1 MQRIERYGVIAL
13 VLLLVTILAVSL
25 WGEGKDGG
33 LFAWK
38 KDAPKEQADAT
49 RPRPLP
55 NAAHAGAQP
64 GAQQG
69 AGQPN
74 AAQPNAA
81 GQQAPGAAPAIAGA
95 QGAGAQPA
103 VAGGVSVAAPNADP
117 AARTAA
123 EQRAAW
129 ERERQVAQ
137 RNGAMPNPANLGQQN
152 VGQQNPGQQNLG
164 QQNVAQNNVQPSGP
178 LGAQTN
184 AQGAPG
190 AVATPVGNGAAPR
203 VNPAPLNG
211 GLAGAPRT
219 YTVKAGDTLGEIAR
233 RELGSAKRWEEIQTL
248 NGSLDPKRLR
258 AGMTI
263 KLPGAQAATGNVPSS
278 NGAVATPAAQPRAGA
293 RTYTVKSGDTLG
305 EIAKRELGSAQR
317 WAEIQALNPGLN
329 PNRMVVGAELVLPQG
344 SGSRVASAPRQPAV
358 DDRRVAAAAPAT
370 RKSKV
375 Q

>member
-1 MQRIERYGVIAL
+1 MQKIERYGVIAL

-25 WGEGKDGG
+25 WGESKDGG
-33 LFAWK
+33 LFSWK
-38 KDAPKEQADAT
+38 KDAAKEQADAT

-55 NAAHAGAQP
+55 NTPNAGAQP
-64 GAQQG
+64 GAAQQG
-69 AGQPN
+69 AVPPG
-74 AAQPNAA
+74 AAQPGAA
-81 GQQAPGAAPAIAGA
+81 GQQDPAAGA
-95 QGAGAQPA
+95 A

-129 ERERQVAQ
+129 ERQRQLALQ
-137 RNGAMPNPANLGQQN
+137 NGNGAMPNPANLGQQN
-152 VGQQNPGQQNLG
+152 V
-164 QQNVAQNNVQPSGP
+164 AQNNVPPSGP
-178 LGAQTN
+178 LGAQQ
-184 AQGAPG
+184 ASGQGAPG
-190 AVATPVGNGAAPR
+190 ATSVPVGPGAQRNLQPIGGVPVAP
-203 VNPAPLNG
+203 
-211 GLAGAPRT
+211 GAPRT

-233 RELGSAKRWEEIQTL
+233 RELGSAKRWEEIQSL

-263 KLPGAQAATGNVPSS
+263 KLPGAQVAAGNAPSTTGETARVNP
-278 NGAVATPAAQPRAGA
+278 QPRTGG

-317 WAEIQALNPGLN
+317 WTEIQALNPGLN

-344 SGSRVASAPRQPAV
+344 GGSRVATAPRQPAV
-358 DDRRVAAAAPAT
+358 DDRRVAAAAPTA

>member
-1 MQRIERYGVIAL
+1 MQKIERYGVIAL

-25 WGEGKDGG
+25 WGESKDGG
-33 LFAWK
+33 LFSWK
-38 KDAPKEQADAT
+38 KDAPKEQADAP

-55 NAAHAGAQP
+55 NAANNAAQP
-64 GAQQG
+64 GA
-69 AGQPN
+69 
-74 AAQPNAA
+74 AQPGAVQPGAA
-81 GQQAPGAAPAIAGA
+81 GQQDPAAGAAVA
-95 QGAGAQPA
+95 GAGAQPA

-129 ERERQVAQ
+129 ERQRQLALQ
-137 RNGAMPNPANLGQQN
+137 NGNGAMPNPANLGQQN
-152 VGQQNPGQQNLG
+152 V
-164 QQNVAQNNVQPSGP
+164 AQNNVPPSGP
-178 LGAQTN
+178 LGAQQVTG
-184 AQGAPG
+184 QGAPG
-190 AVATPVGNGAAPR
+190 ATSVPVGPGAAPAQR
-203 VNPAPLNG
+203 NVQPLGGAPVV
-211 GLAGAPRT
+211 AGAPRT

-233 RELGSAKRWEEIQTL
+233 RELGSAKRWEEIQSL

-263 KLPGAQAATGNVPSS
+263 KLPGAQASTGNAPSTTT
-278 NGAVATPAAQPRAGA
+278 GGVATPAAQPRAGG

-317 WAEIQALNPGLN
+317 WTEIQALNPGLN

-344 SGSRVASAPRQPAV
+344 GGSRVASAPRQPAV
-358 DDRRVAAAAPAT
+358 DERRVAAAAPTT

>member
-1 MQRIERYGVIAL
+1 MQKIERYGVIAL

-25 WGEGKDGG
+25 WGESKDGG
-33 LFAWK
+33 LFAWN
-38 KDAPKEQADAT
+38 KDAKKEQPDAT

-55 NAAHAGAQP
+55 NAANNAAQP
-64 GAQQG
+64 GA
-69 AGQPN
+69 
-74 AAQPNAA
+74 AQPNGAEQPAPAA
-81 GQQAPGAAPAIAGA
+81 GPAIAGA
-95 QGAGAQPA
+95 QGQGAQPA

-123 EQRAAW
+123 AQRAAW
-129 ERERQVAQ
+129 ERERQLALQ
-137 RNGAMPNPANLGQQN
+137 NGAMPNPANVGQQPN
-152 VGQQNPGQQNLG
+152 VGQSNLG
-164 QQNVAQNNVQPSGP
+164 QPNVAQTNVPPSGP
-178 LGAQTN
+178 LGAQPN

-190 AVATPVGNGAAPR
+190 AVALPVGNGAAPR
-203 VNPAPLNG
+203 TTPAPVTG
-211 GLAGAPRT
+211 APVVAGAPRT

-233 RELGSAKRWEEIQTL
+233 RELGSAKRWEEIQSL

-263 KLPGAQAATGNVPSS
+263 KLPGAQAATGNGPS
-278 NGAVATPAAQPRAGA
+278 NAGAVASPAAQPRAGA

-317 WAEIQALNPGLN
+317 WNEIQALNPGLN

-344 SGSRVASAPRQPAV
+344 AGSRVASAPRQPAV

>member
-1 MQRIERYGVIAL
+1 MQKIERYGVIAL

-25 WGEGKDGG
+25 WGESKDGG
-33 LFAWK
+33 LFSWK
-38 KDAPKEQADAT
+38 KDATKEQADAT

-55 NAAHAGAQP
+55 NAANNAAQP
-64 GAQQG
+64 GAAQPG
-69 AGQPN
+69 AVQPG
-74 AAQPNAA
+74 AAQPGVA
-81 GQQAPGAAPAIAGA
+81 GQQVPAAGSPVA
-95 QGAGAQPA
+95 GAGAQPA

-123 EQRAAW
+123 AQRAAW
-129 ERERQVAQ
+129 ERERQLALQ
-137 RNGAMPNPANLGQQN
+137 NGAMPNPAN
-152 VGQQNPGQQNLG
+152 VGQPGLG
-164 QQNVAQNNVQPSGP
+164 QQNVAQNNVPPSGP
-178 LGAQTN
+178 LGAQP
-184 AQGAPG
+184 AAGQGAPG
-190 AVATPVGNGAAPR
+190 ANAVPVGNGAAPR
-203 VNPAPLNG
+203 NVQPIGGAPVVP
-211 GLAGAPRT
+211 GAPRT

-233 RELGSAKRWEEIQTL
+233 RELGSAKRWEEIQSL

-263 KLPGAQAATGNVPSS
+263 KLPGGQAATGNAPSTT
-278 NGAVATPAAQPRAGA
+278 GGVATPAAQPRAGG

-317 WAEIQALNPGLN
+317 WNEIQALNPGLN

-344 SGSRVASAPRQPAV
+344 GGSRVATAPRQPAV
-358 DDRRVAAAAPAT
+358 DERRVAAAAPAT